1 MATGRL
7 LQRAGPRVLR
17 ERRGRIS
24 HCSIRRTFFGYPLT
38 KAGSGLVQQTKG
50 VFLRFCRPQSS
61 TTAADAPG
69 EDSLLKWGLLLVP
82 LSTFCLGTWQVQR
95 RKWKLDLIA
104 QLASR
109 ITSEPIPL
117 TLDPMELKELEYRP
131 VKVRGHFDHSKELY
145 ILPRSLVEPEREAK
159 AATRLMSHPENG
171 ANVITP
177 FYCTDLGVTILVNRG
192 FVPKKKLKPETRLKG
207 QIEDEIDLIGVVRLS
222 ETRKPFV
229 PENNIEKNRW
239 HYRDLQAMA
248 EVTGAEPIFLDADFT
263 RTALHGAGIGLTP
276 IVLAGSTVPGGPIGG
291 QTRVSLRNEHMQYII
306 TWYGLCAATAFLWYR
321 KFVQKIPL

>member
-1 MATGRL
+1 MATWRL
-7 LQRAGPRVLR
+7 LLRAGPRLLR
-17 ERRGRIS
+17 ERRGRVPY
-24 HCSIRRTFFGYPLT
+24 CLIRRTFFGYPLD
-38 KAGSGLVQQTKG
+38 KAGSAVVQQTKG
-50 VFLRFCRPQSS
+50 VCLRFCRLRSS
-61 TTAADAPG
+61 TTAADTSG
-69 EDSLLKWGLLLVP
+69 EDILLKWGLFLVP
-82 LSTFCLGTWQVQR
+82 LTTFCLGTWQVQR

-145 ILPRSLVEPEREAK
+145 ILPRSLVDPEREARE
-159 AATRLMSHPENG
+159 AGRLTSHPENG

-177 FYCTDLGVTILVNRG
+177 FYCTELGVTILVNRG

-207 QIEDEIDLIGVVRLS
+207 QIEDEIDLTGVVRLS

-239 HYRDLQAMA
+239 HYRDLEAMA
-248 EVTGAEPIFLDADFT
+248 KVTGAEPIFIDADF
-263 RTALHGAGIGLTP
+263 R
-276 IVLAGSTVPGGPIGG
+276 STVPGGPIGG
-291 QTRVSLRNEHMQYII
+291 QTRVSLRNEHMQYIV
-306 TWYGLCAATAFLWYR
+306 TWYGLCAATSFMWYR
-321 KFVQKIPL
+321 KFIRKIPL

>member
-7 LQRAGPRVLR
+7 LLRAGPRMLR
-17 ERRGRIS
+17 ERRGRIP
-24 HCSIRRTFFGYPLT
+24 HCLIRRTFFGYPLT

-50 VFLRFCRPQSS
+50 VFLRFCRPRSS
-61 TTAADAPG
+61 TTAADASG
-69 EDSLLKWGLLLVP
+69 EDILLKWGLFLVP
-82 LSTFCLGTWQVQR
+82 LTTFCLGTWQVQR

-131 VKVRGHFDHSKELY
+131 VKVRGRFDHSKELY
-145 ILPRSLVEPEREAK
+145 ILPRSLVEPEREAR

-207 QIEDEIDLIGVVRLS
+207 QIEDEIDLTGVVRLS

-229 PENNIEKNRW
+229 PENNVEKNRW

-248 EVTGAEPIFLDADFT
+248 AVTGAEPIFIDADF
-263 RTALHGAGIGLTP
+263 R
-276 IVLAGSTVPGGPIGG
+276 STVPGGPIGG

-321 KFVQKIPL
+321 KFIQKIPL

>member
-1 MATGRL
+1 MATWRL
-7 LQRAGPRVLR
+7 LREPRAQVSYCLV
-17 ERRGRIS
+17 GRA
-24 HCSIRRTFFGYPLT
+24 CFGYPLT
-38 KAGSGLVQQTKG
+38 KARSGLLQRTKG
-50 VFLRFCRPQSS
+50 VCLRPCRPRSS
-61 TTAADAPG
+61 AAAADASEEG
-69 EDSLLKWGLLLVP
+69 VLLKWGLLLVP
-82 LSTFCLGTWQVQR
+82 LTTFCLGTWQVQR

-109 ITSEPIPL
+109 LAAEPIPL

-145 ILPRSLVEPEREAK
+145 ILPRSLVDPEREARE
-159 AATRLMSHPENG
+159 AGRLTSNPENG

-207 QIEDEIDLIGVVRLS
+207 QIEDEIDVIGVVRMS

-239 HYRDLQAMA
+239 HYRDLEAMA
-248 EVTGAEPIFLDADFT
+248 KVTGAEPIFIDADFK
-263 RTALHGAGIGLTP
+263 RTTTCSADCP
-276 IVLAGSTVPGGPIGG
+276 
-291 QTRVSLRNEHMQYII
+291 
-306 TWYGLCAATAFLWYR
+306 
-321 KFVQKIPL
+321 

>member
-1 MATGRL
+1 MATWRL
-7 LQRAGPRVLR
+7 LREPRAQVSYCVV
-17 ERRGRIS
+17 GRA
-24 HCSIRRTFFGYPLT
+24 CFGYPLT
-38 KAGSGLVQQTKG
+38 KARSGLLQRTKG
-50 VFLRFCRPQSS
+50 VCLRPCRPRSS
-61 TTAADAPG
+61 AAAADASEEG
-69 EDSLLKWGLLLVP
+69 VLLKWGLLLVP
-82 LSTFCLGTWQVQR
+82 LTTFCLGTWQVQR

-109 ITSEPIPL
+109 LAAEPIPL

-145 ILPRSLVEPEREAK
+145 ILPRSLVDPEREARE
-159 AATRLMSHPENG
+159 AGRLTSNPENG

-207 QIEDEIDLIGVVRLS
+207 QIEDEIDVTGVVRMS

-239 HYRDLQAMA
+239 HYRDLEAMA
-248 EVTGAEPIFLDADFT
+248 KVTGAEPIFIDADF
-263 RTALHGAGIGLTP
+263 
-276 IVLAGSTVPGGPIGG
+276 STVYVRQLHSCG
-291 QTRVSLRNEHMQYII
+291 TENLYKRY
-306 TWYGLCAATAFLWYR
+306 LCEG
-321 KFVQKIPL
+321 KC